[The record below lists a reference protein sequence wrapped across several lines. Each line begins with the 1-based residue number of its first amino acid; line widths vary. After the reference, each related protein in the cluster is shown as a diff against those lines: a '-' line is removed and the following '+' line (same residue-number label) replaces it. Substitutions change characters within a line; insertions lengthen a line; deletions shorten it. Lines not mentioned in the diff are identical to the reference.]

1 MERVSRLPVLYD
13 ADCGFCRMTLGS
25 LLVWDRRGR
34 LRPVALQS
42 DEGGALLPGLTGDER
57 LATVRVVP
65 TGGSPL
71 AGGAA
76 FARLLR
82 ELPGGVPVALALER
96 RPRLTERGYRAV
108 ASTAAGSRR

>member
-1 MERVSRLPVLYD
+1 
-13 ADCGFCRMTLGS
+13 MTLGS

-108 ASTAAGSRR
+108 ASNRSRLSPLIPGVLVRRADALIACRR